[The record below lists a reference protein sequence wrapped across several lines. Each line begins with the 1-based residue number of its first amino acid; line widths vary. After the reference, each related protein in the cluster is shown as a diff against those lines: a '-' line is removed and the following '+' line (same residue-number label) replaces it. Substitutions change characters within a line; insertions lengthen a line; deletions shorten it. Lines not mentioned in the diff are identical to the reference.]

1 MNFFVSFSNPIK
13 IPLLLLLLIAF
24 AVDKYFEI
32 IQQLR
37 EDFQIHSEILLG

>member
-1 MNFFVSFSNPIK
+1 
-13 IPLLLLLLIAF
+13 LLLLIAF

-37 EDFQIHSEILLG
+37 EDFQIHSEILLGWDDVLMKTFHIEP